1 MNFSKWNLPNL
12 KKTDLCTKAG
22 RKLAYLC
29 LKVFLI
35 LLLSGVVLGT
45 AAGFGAFRGLI
56 ATAPDIS
63 SLSVAPSESAT
74 YIYNSDGSIMQ
85 KLSLG
90 SSNRTL
96 VTIDQI
102 PEDLQHAVV
111 AIEDERFYQ
120 HKGIDIRGI
129 LRAGIHGLASGRF
142 DEGASTITQQLL
154 KNSVFTGWMK
164 ESSLIDRFRRKFQEQ
179 YLALQ
184 LEKKVSKEQIL
195 EDYLNTINLGA
206 GTYGVQAASRRY
218 FGKSVSE
225 LNLSECAVLAG
236 ITQNPTRYN
245 PITHP
250 EENAVRRQTV
260 LDYMLKQGYITQEA
274 YDEAVA
280 DDVYARIQ
288 ETDSQ
293 TEEVSIYTYYVDA
306 MIDQVIQDLM
316 EQKGYTEQQAN
327 KILFTK
333 GLKIYSVQDM
343 AIQKICDEEFANP
356 ANFPSGTQVGVDY
369 ALSVQTTDGE
379 TIHYGNEA
387 FLSWYRQNFDASFNL
402 MFDDEASARSALASF
417 KESKTANGETI
428 LGERISLAP
437 QPQASLVIMEQET
450 GYVKAIV
457 GGRGNKEAS
466 LTLNRAT
473 ATTRQ
478 PGSTFKIITTYAPA
492 LDYDNMTLSSIYYN
506 APYTYRNGVPV
517 NNWDSNNTYTGY
529 TTIRDAITH
538 SINIVA
544 VKCLTEITPAIGFQ
558 YAERFG
564 ISTLENSEALDVSQP
579 LALGGITN
587 GVTNLELTGAFAT
600 IANKGQYIKPKF
612 YSHIEGPD
620 GEILIDNRTPVTT
633 RVLKEGNAWLLTS
646 AMEDVVTKGTGTLI
660 SLGDMPVAGKTGTTS
675 DYKDIWF
682 SGYTP
687 YYTCSIW
694 GGYDNNDDLP
704 SVDGDSYH
712 TYHKILWNA
721 VMNRIHQDLPV
732 KDFEQPDDI
741 VTATIC
747 KKSGKLAI
755 EGICDQDPR
764 GSQVYEEYF
773 IRGTEPKS
781 SCDKHVS
788 LTVCQE
794 TGLLASSTCTPVNR
808 VFLKLPED
816 NFDTTD
822 DTSYAPPTQTCPGHK
837 PVTILDGLKDSQ
849 DSSGTTVI
857 DPDSSETQNTER
869 RAEEDGDTPVT
880 IPGDGDGDVS
890 LGLP

>member
-1 MNFSKWNLPNL
+1 MNFSKWNFTKL

-90 SSNRTL
+90 SSNRTI

-306 MIDQVIQDLM
+306 MIDQIIQDLM

-379 TIHYGNEA
+379 TIHYGNET

-529 TTIRDAITH
+529 TTIRDAITN

-564 ISTLENSEALDVSQP
+564 ISTLENSEALDVNQP

-587 GVTNLELTGAFAT
+587 GVTNLNSPVLLLRSPTRDNTSNRNFT
-600 IANKGQYIKPKF
+600 L
-612 YSHIEGPD
+612 HIEGPD

-633 RVLKEGNAWLLTS
+633 RVLKEGKRLALTS
-646 AMEDVVTKGTGTLI
+646 VEDVVTKGTGTLI

-694 GGYDNNDDLP
+694 GGYDNNNDLP

-741 VTATIC
+741 VTATVC
-747 KKSGKLAI
+747 KKSGKLAM